1 MWRHVCRVSMVKRAS
16 ITSCTLDVDRSPWG
30 FYSQNARNSFP
41 FTINLNY
48 FVVRIRKRKGPPNR
62 RPFPLQLKLD
72 YYMQQIIFQQHS
84 SDSQQ
89 LVEAKAAA
97 DKDNIDT
104 AAPIFTSFDFML
116 FLQV

>member
-1 MWRHVCRVSMVKRAS
+1 MLIVRRGDS
-16 ITSCTLDVDRSPWG
+16 IRRMREIRSL
-30 FYSQNARNSFP
+30 
-41 FTINLNY
+41 FTINRNY